1 MPDVIGVRIEHHQGI
16 VHKGSEFQLNS
27 TTEHQVKIENND
39 QYVSFSSGNLKAIV
53 KKGKGW
59 ALQFFNG
66 EQLITES
73 GNKAMAYLEVDG
85 EGAYMREQLSLG
97 VGECVYGL
105 GERFTAFVKNGQTVD
120 IWNRDGG
127 TGSEQ
132 AYKNVPFYLT
142 NRGYGVFVN
151 HPELVSFE
159 VGTER
164 VSKVQFSVPGEY
176 LEYFIINGPT
186 PKEVLQRYTTLTGKP
201 ALPPAWS
208 FGLWLTTSFTTSYDE
223 ATVSSFIDGMAER
236 DLPLHIFHFD
246 CFWMK
251 EFHWCNFLWDERVF
265 PDPVNMLKRLKERG
279 LKISIWINPYIAQRS
294 HLFKEGMEKAIF

>member
-1 MPDVIGVRIEHHQGI
+1 MY
-16 VHKGSEFQLNS
+16 SL
-27 TTEHQVKIENND
+27 
-39 QYVSFSSGNLKAIV
+39 
-53 KKGKGW
+53 
-59 ALQFFNG
+59 
-66 EQLITES
+66 
-73 GNKAMAYLEVDG
+73 AYLEVDG
-85 EGAYMREQLSLG
+85 EGAYMREQLSRG

-176 LEYFIINGPT
+176 FVFLYQWT
-186 PKEVLQRYTTLTGKP
+186 SLKEVFNVIQ
-201 ALPPAWS
+201 
-208 FGLWLTTSFTTSYDE
+208 
-223 ATVSSFIDGMAER
+223 
-236 DLPLHIFHFD
+236 H
-246 CFWMK
+246 
-251 EFHWCNFLWDERVF
+251 
-265 PDPVNMLKRLKERG
+265 
-279 LKISIWINPYIAQRS
+279 
-294 HLFKEGMEKAIF
+294 